1 MKQDQFAQTSCI
13 LLSAGSSVR
22 MGESKALLKFDEQ
35 TTFIQQITETY
46 IRAGIQQV
54 VVVVNTLLFDTIR
67 EREIFIFKEIQLVI
81 NNYPERGRFYSLQ
94 TGVQH
99 LIQGNFCFFQNIDN
113 PFTSD
118 ECLLSLI
125 KFKDNADVI
134 IPAFRGKSGH
144 PVLFSPLIAKEIMKT
159 NSLDQRIDQFLT
171 IFKVMKVETSDSN
184 ILANINSQ
192 EDYRAAGF

>member
-1 MKQDQFAQTSCI
+1 MKQDLFAQTSCI

-35 TTFIQQITETY
+35 TTFIQQITQTY
-46 IRAGIQQV
+46 KHAGLQQILI
-54 VVVVNTLLFDTIR
+54 VVNSSLFDAIR
-67 EREIFIFKEIQLVI
+67 EREIFLFKDIQLVI
-81 NNYPERGRFYSLQ
+81 NNHPEQGRFYSLQ

-99 LIQGNFCFFQNIDN
+99 LKKGNFCFFQNIDN
-113 PFTSD
+113 PFTSA

-125 KFKDNADVI
+125 KFKNDSDVI

-144 PVLFSPLIAKEIMKT
+144 PVLFSPFIAAEIMRT
-159 NSLDQRIDQFLT
+159 NLLDQRIDQFLT
-171 IFKVMKVETSDSN
+171 MFKVMKVETSDRN

-192 EDYRAAGF
+192 DDYLAAGF